1 MPEDRLAIYAAAS
14 ALDRGEMRDLDALR
28 PGAREA
34 ELTPG
39 GPPYRVFW
47 ARVLADAPGDP
58 PDERYYAD
66 EVRPCGIDAGGH
78 LTWEKPPDGL
88 EAIVVHNVAEAGAG
102 SHLLAADAVVRVEAR
117 LDRSSPPEKVYTT
130 HATVAAASWRLAR
143 VVSYSDGTYTVQP
156 VRRETGGYV
165 SDGDPVSGVPN
176 LGELWPDEAG
186 YLAGPSGFDR
196 YVPIW
201 ETPAGWVIILHPP
214 RMV

>member
-1 MPEDRLAIYAAAS
+1 MPEDRLAIYAATA
-14 ALDRGEMRDLDALR
+14 ALDRGETRDLDAAR
-28 PGAREA
+28 PAEREA

-47 ARVLADAPGDP
+47 ARLLADAPADP

-66 EVRPCGIDAGGH
+66 EVRPAGVDGNGH
-78 LTWEKPPDGL
+78 LTWEKPPGGL
-88 EAIVVHNVAEAGAG
+88 EEIVVHNVAEADAG
-102 SHLLAADAVVRVEAR
+102 SHLLAADTVVRVEAR
-117 LDRSSPPEKVYTT
+117 LDRSSPPEMVYAT

-143 VVSYSDGTYTVQP
+143 IGSYADGTYTVQP

-165 SDGDPVSGVPN
+165 NDGDPVAGVPN
-176 LGELWPDEAG
+176 LGELWSDEAG

-196 YVPIW
+196 YVLIM
-201 ETPAGWVIILHPP
+201 ETPAGWVIVLHPP